1 MLPVVF
7 SPKAAFTSSL
17 KQTPAHG
24 AKHQT
29 GPGTHPGKKKCRPPW
44 VTGKK
49 PTEEENLREG
59 GNGISLLHANT

>member
-1 MLPVVF
+1 M
-7 SPKAAFTSSL
+7 
-17 KQTPAHG
+17 PAQG
-24 AKHQT
+24 ANHQT
-29 GPGTHPGKKKCRPPW
+29 GPGYAFKQKKCRPPS